1 MFIRMKFVLSTA
13 IVATIMALLPNQVES
28 TFMQF
33 VSIDS
38 QTIVMFGERS
48 HRLSTR
54 LLLDGKPYSIS
65 GSNTCISGCT
75 NKFCSTDGAICA
87 QVLENCS
94 NNAGFQIYYAN
105 TCRLFDLK
113 ESSDCDSTIDSP
125 KQSWKGVLINWQDFD
140 FWSGKACLFH
150 Q

>member
-1 MFIRMKFVLSTA
+1 MSTRMKFVLSTA

-33 VSIDS
+33 VQIDS
-38 QTIVMFGERS
+38 QTTTILATRS
-48 HRLSTR
+48 NTLTTR

-105 TCRLFDLK
+105 TCRFFTLK
-113 ESSDCDSTIDSP
+113 EPSDCGSTNDSP
-125 KQSWKGVLINWQDFD
+125 KESWKGVLIDWQDFD
-140 FWSGKACLFH
+140 FWSGAACLIP